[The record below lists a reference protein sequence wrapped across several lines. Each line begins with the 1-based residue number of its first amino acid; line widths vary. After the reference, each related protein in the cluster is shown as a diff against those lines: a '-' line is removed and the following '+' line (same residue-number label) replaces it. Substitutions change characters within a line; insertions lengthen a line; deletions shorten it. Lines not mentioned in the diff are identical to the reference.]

1 MCVVIY
7 TFYVHTHICATHF
20 MYIHISVQHTY
31 AWCAH
36 KHTFIL
42 CTKTHTYVIYTNIH
56 MLRAY
61 KYLCIF
67 FVQWSSIKSCIYAI
81 DVYKICVCRHIHIL
95 CTYTYLCNTHIH
107 VVHTNIHSHYARK
120 HNVCYIH
127 KYAHLMHRKIS
138 VKILRMT
145 MFIHRILYVCNT
157 HI

>member
-7 TFYVHTHICATHF
+7 TCYAHTHICATHIYTVYTQT
-20 MYIHISVQHTY
+20 YIHVMYENI
-31 AWCAH
+31 CN
-36 KHTFIL
+36 
-42 CTKTHTYVIYTNIH
+42 VIYTNIH

-138 VKILRMT
+138 VRILRMT